1 MISHSVRHWVISV
14 GEAFCI
20 PKDVFMDSKE
30 GMGDHPL
37 TQMSHLLMW
46 IFLKYLY
53 FFWYFSMQTMESIVD
68 ATTRFHTST

>member
-20 PKDVFMDSKE
+20 PKDVFMDNKE
-30 GMGDHPL
+30 GTGDHPL

-53 FFWYFSMQTMESIVD
+53 IFFVF
-68 ATTRFHTST
+68 